1 MSWCPKCKTEYEN
14 HVKTC
19 AECHVELVDYL
30 EPEEPEEYGEYE
42 DITKLCNVASLQ
54 EATMIKSLLDAY
66 GIPVLN
72 KSKGSGDYLQI
83 VAGVNYQG
91 VDIYVP
97 VSSLDEARK
106 IMNEGR
112 IEEEENV
119 ETDPLNE
126 LNTKV
131 KNIGRLAVYLLILFF
146 LLIPLVI
153 GLISFVFNAV
163 RNGL

>member
-30 EPEEPEEYGEYE
+30 EQEEPEVYE
-42 DITKLCNVASLQ
+42 EITKLCNVASLQ
-54 EATMIKSLLDAY
+54 EATMLKSLLGAY

-97 VSSLDEARK
+97 VSSLDEAKK

-119 ETDPLNE
+119 ETGRLNE

-131 KNIGRLAVYLLILFF
+131 KNRGRLAVYLLILFF
-146 LLIPLVI
+146 LIVPLVI
-153 GLISFVFNAV
+153 GLISFIVNAI
-163 RNGL
+163 RYGL